1 MLLFKIG
8 MYTKMNTVLENTMD
22 EYRLK
27 RLEGENSWVCLQ
39 L

>member
-1 MLLFKIG
+1 MLFKIG
-8 MYTKMNTVLENTMD
+8 MYNKMNIPLENTID

-27 RLEGENSWVCLQ
+27 RLGGENSWVCLQ